1 MTNSNH
7 ELRQAIAD
15 YAWNA
20 WACLGVAGWRRR
32 GFAACI
38 DIDALVLL
46 TGRLGDG
53 DARLRD
59 ESLDWCASNLEYVA
73 RSRLVHLLKDGGAP
87 GSWGAYAATLQ
98 HATKQSWPGS
108 SQPFGWHPSGKSR
121 LPQHADGA
129 TLALRARALFG
140 ATARAEAIRI
150 LMLDASENAVD
161 AREVAV
167 EASYTKRSVAQALA
181 SLEVAGLVRS
191 TSVGNSHPYQLRRRA
206 ELEALLAPMPTLRT
220 SQRAFCRVAWSV
232 LSAAESAASATVR
245 RVEGARLVRELAS
258 DLALACP
265 QSRADDGRSPS
276 LDDLLAW
283 TVDACGTV
291 TGRRIGA

>member
-150 LMLDASENAVD
+150 LMLIVGE
-161 AREVAV
+161 
-167 EASYTKRSVAQALA
+167 LA
-181 SLEVAGLVRS
+181 SLSKPPTRS
-191 TSVGNSHPYQLRRRA
+191 GPSRRPSRVWKSRVWFDRHP
-206 ELEALLAPMPTLRT
+206 
-220 SQRAFCRVAWSV
+220 
-232 LSAAESAASATVR
+232 SATAIRINSDVGR
-245 RVEGARLVRELAS
+245 NWKRYWHPCQRFARARGRFVVS
-258 DLALACP
+258 P
-265 QSRADDGRSPS
+265 GRS
-276 LDDLLAW
+276 
-283 TVDACGTV
+283 
-291 TGRRIGA
+291 